1 MFILTVIKMITE
13 NEQVSVNAQAGPVPA
28 GQVINQESAALVDG
42 IVTQAVAQ
50 PTEEERRRAE
60 RLELLEKTRI
70 TTRTEVPPEAY
81 SLTVDGVGIFAL
93 GDIHGLKGKQKS
105 GKSAVLKVCAAALL
119 SGQQFRVKSE
129 LEEPVVLFIDT
140 EQQAADVKLVIGEL
154 KRMTG
159 TDDDYID
166 NHLRLYTLRRMNY
179 DTLLS
184 DTSLL
189 IETHRPHVVFIDG
202 VVDYVASFNDEVL
215 SRQLIHNLLVLCE
228 EHTCAIVNVLHE
240 NKAADDENMR
250 GHLGTVLAQKAGT
263 VLQCQKSKAGLISVS
278 CPDSRHG
285 AMPAWNIMFNGEGH
299 IIDADELFRQERQTA
314 REQKTALR
322 QAERKKI
329 EQQRLDIAL
338 RIITENLGCINRS
351 ELTKKMEAVM
361 NISRPTV
368 SKFITRMVK
377 EGKLFE
383 ANKYITS
390 SPETVL
396 PF

>member
-1 MFILTVIKMITE
+1 
-13 NEQVSVNAQAGPVPA
+13 
-28 GQVINQESAALVDG
+28 
-42 IVTQAVAQ
+42 
-50 PTEEERRRAE
+50 
-60 RLELLEKTRI
+60 
-70 TTRTEVPPEAY
+70 
-81 SLTVDGVGIFAL
+81 
-93 GDIHGLKGKQKS
+93 
-105 GKSAVLKVCAAALL
+105 
-119 SGQQFRVKSE
+119 
-129 LEEPVVLFIDT
+129 
-140 EQQAADVKLVIGEL
+140 
-154 KRMTG
+154 
-159 TDDDYID
+159 
-166 NHLRLYTLRRMNY
+166 
-179 DTLLS
+179 
-184 DTSLL
+184 
-189 IETHRPHVVFIDG
+189 
-202 VVDYVASFNDEVL
+202 
-215 SRQLIHNLLVLCE
+215 
-228 EHTCAIVNVLHE
+228 
-240 NKAADDENMR
+240 
-250 GHLGTVLAQKAGT
+250 
-263 VLQCQKSKAGLISVS
+263 
-278 CPDSRHG
+278 
-285 AMPAWNIMFNGEGH
+285 MPAWNIMFNGEGH